1 MSSLVNKITNK
12 VTNASSSIIGRGNM
26 TKLTNSLNQS
36 LFVKSKYRE
45 FMKQS
50 NVIQLISKSSH
61 MSLQITK
68 SPNDPNRLILSGNGQ
83 VGTDFINAHFIV
95 EKDQKSGHLKFKNFN
110 NFLAFDQDIPCIL
123 SDAIN
128 PKDKY
133 QQMRTRNEFRLHELF
148 GEDEYFT
155 LESVYYPGRYL
166 AVMPDG
172 SITHSR
178 DKSLEMTHFCI
189 HLIYDK
195 HSSRPVSTMVN
206 SPSSTLNDPSTIANP
221 LAINPTNQAST
232 SAGATT
238 SNRMSEK
245 EQEAQQALRDRQ
257 TLGASTSNNSEPSFH
272 ANDEPPSYSNLYPKL
287 P

>member
-36 LFVKSKYRE
+36 LFVKSKYRD
-45 FMKQS
+45 FMKQG

-95 EKDQKSGHLKFKNFN
+95 EKDPKSGHLKFKNFN

-133 QQMRTRNEFRLHELF
+133 QQMRTRNEFRLHELL

-178 DKSLEMTHFCI
+178 DKSLEITHFCI

-195 HSSRPVSTMVN
+195 NSSRPESTIVT
-206 SPSSTLNDPSTIANP
+206 SPSSTANAATNP
-221 LAINPTNQAST
+221 LAINTNDHAAI
-232 SAGATT
+232 SAGATA

-245 EQEAQQALRDRQ
+245 EQEAQQALRNQ
-257 TLGASTSNNSEPSFH
+257 PTFGASTSNNAEHSFQ
-272 ANDEPPSYSNLYPKL
+272 ANDEPPSYTNLYPKL